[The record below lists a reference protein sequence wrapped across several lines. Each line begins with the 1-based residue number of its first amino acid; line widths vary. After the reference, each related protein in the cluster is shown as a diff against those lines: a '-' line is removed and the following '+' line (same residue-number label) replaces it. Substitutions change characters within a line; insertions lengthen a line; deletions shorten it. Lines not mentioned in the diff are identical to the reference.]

1 MEKTLNC
8 LDGIKK
14 SSIEEVQPVL
24 NKIDFVSQF
33 DIGETVSGVKKQLE
47 SCFDGIKSKLL
58 RQLEDDIRNK
68 IIQNM
73 SSSVDEEY
81 GKINDSLCDI
91 NFCKS
96 IGQYCRQLCR
106 RCDGN
111 YSVIPSKMSEINIKK
126 IIGALNLNKIEY
138 VIHYAII
145 FNCKIVEHNG
155 KYTIS
160 YSSGSYEL
168 ILCTNLCNIF
178 SITDR
183 DPELNIINVEQIIV
197 TNIQLNPIFIDIIK
211 SMSNEYHNDNTPKN
225 ICQVISNN
233 IKKYWGTEQLYT
245 DHLEAK
251 KEIESL
257 KLELEQAKKEL
268 QDVEMFRQCMN
279 MVQNRSIINSR

>member
-1 MEKTLNC
+1 
-8 LDGIKK
+8 
-14 SSIEEVQPVL
+14 
-24 NKIDFVSQF
+24 
-33 DIGETVSGVKKQLE
+33 
-47 SCFDGIKSKLL
+47 
-58 RQLEDDIRNK
+58 
-68 IIQNM
+68 M
-73 SSSVDEEY
+73 SSSVDDEY

-91 NFCKS
+91 NFCQL
-96 IGQYCRQLCR
+96 IGRYCQQYSQT
-106 RCDGN
+106 G
-111 YSVIPSKMSEINIKK
+111 VIPAKMSKINIKK
-126 IIGALNLNKIEY
+126 IIGDLNLNQKEY
-138 VIHYAII
+138 IIHYAII
-145 FNCKIVEHNG
+145 FNYRTTEHHGSHNLR
-155 KYTIS
+155 IR

-168 ILCTNLCNIF
+168 ILCTNLCNIY

-211 SMSNEYHNDNTPKN
+211 SMSNEYRNDNTPKN

-233 IKKYWGTEQLYT
+233 IKKYWGTEQFGSYALKFEQLYT
-245 DHLEAK
+245 DHLEAKKEIDNAKKEINDAK